1 MENVQSLPNKEVTEE
16 LRHLKAMLEEPGIGR
31 HRHDLAEEFRGKTD
45 VPLSWIQEWLNT
57 DELRVMGCKYLWLAA
72 MNACIGRD
80 DVSLDVIEQGL
91 RKTDHFTVDAA
102 IEACRYRKIPFEVIL
117 YWYDSPLNTALQRA
131 AINACIGDSE
141 IPEWFIEQAIENP
154 DSYVR
159 HEALKVFEERRP
171 IVRDFEPPIPVY
183 VKCALGAVVVAEILP
198 NAQVRGAPGERCF
211 TNMVEVKDILPGQS
225 LNRKMAIPCIGD
237 YEGIIYHPGDQVHIL
252 GFELERGIDKETNQF
267 NRVSFYCTLEEAK
280 EAKTRL

>member
-31 HRHDLAEEFRGKTD
+31 HRHDLAEKFRGKTD

-57 DELRVMGCKYLWLAA
+57 DELRVAGCKYLWLAA
-72 MNACIGRD
+72 M
-80 DVSLDVIEQGL
+80 
-91 RKTDHFTVDAA
+91 
-102 IEACRYRKIPFEVIL
+102 
-117 YWYDSPLNTALQRA
+117 
-131 AINACIGDSE
+131 NACIGDSE
-141 IPEWFIEQAIENP
+141 IPEWFIEQAIENA
-154 DSYVR
+154 DSYVK
-159 HEALKVFEERRP
+159 HEALKVFEERRL

-183 VKCALGAVVVAEILP
+183 VKCALGAVAVAEILP
-198 NAQVRGAPGERCF
+198 NAQVRGVPGERCF

-225 LNRKMAIPCIGD
+225 LNRKMAIPGIGD